1 MPNGPITLANASPI
15 CPVYGPFSVC
25 YLHLR
30 TSPVHWSF
38 VSCYTVT
45 YSLMSGQCP
54 SEMLWQYVNECLPLS
69 APLLHWNASEF
80 VNLIKAGLLTSRKS
94 IIEWMGFFFVHG
106 MFSAFLSF
114 TKWVNALFSIE
125 AKYIAPNVTL
135 YIALVYR
142 SCSPSN
148 SEGYVS
154 RWVCQVIDV
163 PSRLG

>member
-1 MPNGPITLANASPI
+1 MPGL
-15 CPVYGPFSVC
+15 
-25 YLHLR
+25 
-30 TSPVHWSF
+30 WSF
-38 VSCYTVT
+38 
-45 YSLMSGQCP
+45 LR
-54 SEMLWQYVNECLPLS
+54 L
-69 APLLHWNASEF
+69 
-80 VNLIKAGLLTSRKS
+80 LLTPPYLPRTLVVCVMLYSHLLVNVRAVPVRDALTICQRMPSIVSASLALKCFRVCKSDQSR
-94 IIEWMGFFFVHG
+94 IIDIQKKYHWVNGFFFVHG

-142 SCSPSN
+142 SCSASN